1 MTMIGYDD
9 DSDTDYLYCDNDDK
23 GDDDYDMY
31 FGRDDTEIA
40 DEYASFTYNR
50 PINCLSNKRIH

>member
-31 FGRDDTEIA
+31 FGRDDTDIA
-40 DEYASFTYNR
+40 D
-50 PINCLSNKRIH
+50 